1 MTKKR
6 NKSEEVQK
14 EQLSQE
20 DLINKIKTLKKELEK
35 CSQEREEYLNGW
47 KRERADFLNYKK
59 DEKKRMEKV
68 QKMTQI
74 EILNRIIEILDSF
87 ERAEKQ
93 ISQDLTDNPII
104 RGFLGIKK
112 QLEELL
118 KNFNI
123 KEINIKEGMDFDPR
137 FCEAVE
143 IVETDDTAKDHKIAQ
158 IITKGYLVGDVILRP
173 FKVKVFKKVDK

>member
-74 EILNRIIEILDSF
+74 EILNRIIE
-87 ERAEKQ
+87 